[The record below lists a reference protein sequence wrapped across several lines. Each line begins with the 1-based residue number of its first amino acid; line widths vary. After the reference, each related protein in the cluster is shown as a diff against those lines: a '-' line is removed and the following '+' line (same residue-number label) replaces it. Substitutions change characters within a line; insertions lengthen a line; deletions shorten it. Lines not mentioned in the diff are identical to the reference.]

1 MTLKDQLIAV
11 LRSRKFWALLLS
23 IAGTAV
29 AYTYGKIDAQTAI
42 LAGIGA
48 AGAYMVGTGL
58 EGPAVPPQTQPGVT
72 VVPPDSKVVFTLPN
86 APKP

>member
-1 MTLKDQLIAV
+1 MTMTIKDQLIAV
-11 LRSRKFWALLLS
+11 LRSRKFWALALS

-29 AYTYGKIDAQTAI
+29 AYSYGKIDAQTAV
-42 LAGIGA
+42 LAGIAA

-58 EGPAVPPQTQPGVT
+58 EGPAQPPVEAP
-72 VVPPDSKVVFTLPN
+72 